1 MMKGSFC
8 GPGSPSVAMTD
19 APAAQIRVLIVDD
32 HELVRV
38 GLRTLLSTDPQIKVL
53 GEAATGAAAIAMARE
68 HQPHVVLLDA
78 HLPDLSGPAVCRR
91 IRTAVPDAV
100 IAMLTTF
107 TDYELVRDCV
117 RAGAQGYLLKDIA
130 QLDLSRS
137 IQALARGEAVID
149 PKVAPLV
156 LAAAR
161 QSGGAATEEQMLTAR
176 QREVLQLVAQG
187 LSNREIGVRTHL
199 SELTIKSY
207 VEEILLHLGARNRVH
222 AAILATRHGW
232 I

>member
-1 MMKGSFC
+1 MGE
-8 GPGSPSVAMTD
+8 
-19 APAAQIRVLIVDD
+19 APLRRIRVLIVDD
-32 HELVRV
+32 HELVRA
-38 GLRTLLSTDPQIKVL
+38 GLRTLLRIDPEIELVA
-53 GEAATGAAAIAMARE
+53 EATRGAQAVDVARE
-68 HQPHVVLLDA
+68 RRPDVVLLDA
-78 HLPDLSGPAVCRR
+78 HLPDLSGPEVCRR
-91 IRTAVPDAV
+91 LRAEVPDAA

-107 TDYELVRDCV
+107 SDHELVRDCV

-137 IQALARGEAVID
+137 IKALARGESVID
-149 PKVAPLV
+149 VKVVPLV

-161 QSGGAATEEQMLTAR
+161 QAGAPGAPSVLSAR

-187 LSNREIGVRTHL
+187 LSNREIAAHTNL

-207 VEEILLHLGARNRVH
+207 VEEILAQLGARNRVH
-222 AAILATRHGW
+222 AAILATKQGW

>member
-1 MMKGSFC
+1 MGE
-8 GPGSPSVAMTD
+8 
-19 APAAQIRVLIVDD
+19 APLRRIRVLIVDD
-32 HELVRV
+32 HELVRA
-38 GLRTLLSTDPQIKVL
+38 GLRTLLRTDPEIELVA
-53 GEAATGAAAIAMARE
+53 EATRGAQAVDVARE
-68 HQPHVVLLDA
+68 RRPDVVLLDA
-78 HLPDLSGPAVCRR
+78 HLPDLSGPEVCRR
-91 IRTAVPDAV
+91 LRAEVPDAA

-107 TDYELVRDCV
+107 SDHELVRDCV

-137 IQALARGEAVID
+137 IKALARGESVID
-149 PKVAPLV
+149 VKVVPLV

-161 QSGGAATEEQMLTAR
+161 QAGAPGDAPVLSAR

-187 LSNREIGVRTHL
+187 LSNREIAAHTNL

-207 VEEILLHLGARNRVH
+207 VEEILAQLGARNRVH
-222 AAILATRHGW
+222 AAILATKQGW

>member
-1 MMKGSFC
+1 MSEASHG
-8 GPGSPSVAMTD
+8 
-19 APAAQIRVLIVDD
+19 QIRVLLVDD
-32 HELVRV
+32 HELVRA
-38 GLRTLLSTDPQIKVL
+38 GLRTLLSTDPQIMLL
-53 GEAATGAAAIAMARE
+53 GEAATGAQAIAMARE
-68 HQPHVVLLDA
+68 HQPDVVLLDA
-78 HLPDLSGPAVCRR
+78 HLPDLSGPDVCRR
-91 IRTAVPDAV
+91 LRAAVPDAV
-100 IAMLTTF
+100 VAMLTTF

-137 IQALARGEAVID
+137 IKALARGEAVID

-161 QSGGAATEEQMLTAR
+161 QGGEAARDEPMLSAR

-187 LSNREIGVRTHL
+187 MSNREIGARTHL

-207 VEEILLHLGARNRVH
+207 IEEILLHLGARNRVH
-222 AAILATRHGW
+222 AAILATKHGW

>member
-1 MMKGSFC
+1 ML
-8 GPGSPSVAMTD
+8 D
-19 APAAQIRVLIVDD
+19 APASQIRVLIVDD

-38 GLRTLLSTDPQIKVL
+38 GLRTLLSTDPEIRVL

-68 HQPHVVLLDA
+68 QQPDVVLLDA

-91 IRTAVPDAV
+91 LRAVVPDAV

-161 QSGGAATEEQMLTAR
+161 QSGGGDAPMLSAR

-199 SELTIKSY
+199 CELTIKSY
-207 VEEILLHLGARNRVH
+207 IEEILLHLGARNRVH

>member
-1 MMKGSFC
+1 MGE
-8 GPGSPSVAMTD
+8 
-19 APAAQIRVLIVDD
+19 APLRRIRVLIVDD
-32 HELVRV
+32 HELVRA
-38 GLRTLLSTDPQIKVL
+38 GLRTLLRIDPEIELVA
-53 GEAATGAAAIAMARE
+53 EATRGAQAVDVARE
-68 HQPHVVLLDA
+68 RRPDVVLLDA
-78 HLPDLSGPAVCRR
+78 HLPDLSGPEVCRR
-91 IRTAVPDAV
+91 LRAEVPDAA

-107 TDYELVRDCV
+107 SDHELVRDCV

-137 IQALARGEAVID
+137 IKALARGESVID
-149 PKVAPLV
+149 VKVVPLV

-161 QSGGAATEEQMLTAR
+161 QAGAPGAPPVLSAR

-187 LSNREIGVRTHL
+187 LSNREIAAHTNL

-207 VEEILLHLGARNRVH
+207 VEEILAQLGARNRVH
-222 AAILATRHGW
+222 AAILATKQGW

>member
-1 MMKGSFC
+1 MTKGSFFEH
-8 GPGSPSVAMTD
+8 GSHSAAMSE
-19 APAAQIRVLIVDD
+19 ASGGQIRVLIVDD

-68 HQPHVVLLDA
+68 QQPDVVLLDA
-78 HLPDLSGPAVCRR
+78 HLPDLSGPNVCRR
-91 IRTAVPDAV
+91 LRAAVPDAAV
-100 IAMLTTF
+100 AMLTTF

-161 QSGGAATEEQMLTAR
+161 QGGGAGDEPMLSAR

-187 LSNREIGVRTHL
+187 LSNREIGTRTHL

-207 VEEILLHLGARNRVH
+207 VEDILLHLGARNRVH

>member
-1 MMKGSFC
+1 MH
-8 GPGSPSVAMTD
+8 D
-19 APAAQIRVLIVDD
+19 ASRRIRVLIVDD

-38 GLRTLLSTDPQIKVL
+38 GLRTLLTTDPQIEVL
-53 GEAATGAAAIAMARE
+53 GEAATGAQAIAMARE
-68 HQPHVVLLDA
+68 QQPDVVLLDA
-78 HLPDLSGPAVCRR
+78 HLPDFSGPDVCRR
-91 IRTAVPDAV
+91 LRAAVPAAV
-100 IAMLTTF
+100 VAMLTTF
-107 TDYELVRDCV
+107 TDDELVRDSV

-149 PKVAPLV
+149 SHVAPLV

-161 QSGGAATEEQMLTAR
+161 QNDGGTAGEPPLSAR

-187 LSNREIGVRTHL
+187 LSNREIASRMHL
-199 SELTIKSY
+199 SEPTIKGY

-222 AAILATRHGW
+222 AAILATKHGW

>member
-1 MMKGSFC
+1 MAAVAD
-8 GPGSPSVAMTD
+8 PSSR
-19 APAAQIRVLIVDD
+19 PIRVLLVDD

-38 GLRTLLSTDPQIKVL
+38 GLRTLLSTDSHIDVVA
-53 GEAATGAAAIAMARE
+53 EATSGAQAIAMARE
-68 HQPHVVLLDA
+68 HRPDVVLLDA
-78 HLPDLSGPAVCRR
+78 HLPDLSGPDVCRR
-91 IRTAVPDAV
+91 LRASVPDAV
-100 IAMLTTF
+100 VAMLTTF
-107 TDYELVRDCV
+107 TDDDLVRDCV

-149 PKVAPLV
+149 PKVTPLV

-161 QSGGAATEEQMLTAR
+161 QRGAAGEQPMLSGR

-187 LSNREIGVRTHL
+187 LSNREIAARMHL

-207 VEEILLHLGARNRVH
+207 VEEILLQLGARNRVH
-222 AAILATRHGW
+222 AAILATKHGW